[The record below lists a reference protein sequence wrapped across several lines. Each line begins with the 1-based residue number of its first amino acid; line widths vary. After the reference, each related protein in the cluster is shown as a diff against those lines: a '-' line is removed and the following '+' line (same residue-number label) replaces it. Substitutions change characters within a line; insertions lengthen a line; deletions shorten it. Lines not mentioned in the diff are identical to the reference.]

1 MLELIPKNIFEFKTI
16 VLDLTNRCNLKCPLC
31 FRTNTEINSLY
42 DQDFKQVKQLLK
54 KQISNKTDTILLAN
68 IYAEPLLYK
77 YINETLDYIKML
89 SKLFNKKV
97 NTILETNASYQNK
110 EYWLKQAELSK
121 THNIKYVF
129 SLCGSTQEL
138 HSKYRV
144 NANLEK
150 TINNIKTFIN
160 HSDSYE
166 IILIEFKYNQKDI
179 KNYKTWDILK
189 DIPKD
194 KIYIMPT
201 TMFNEM
207 VYHKEEYS
215 DFNSVNTF
223 NDNIDNKENIIY
235 PGLIDST
242 IQMAGGDSNSQPD
255 SFYPCNLF
263 RFIEKRPIK
272 NTYNDIKDLYI
283 DIYNNVYDFCR
294 NCTKKQQQ
302 NLLNINQ
309 DRNWL

>member
-1 MLELIPKNIFEFKTI
+1 MLELIPKDISEFKTI

-31 FRTNTEINSLY
+31 FRTNTEIDSLY
-42 DQDFKQVKQLLK
+42 DQDFKHVKQLLK
-54 KQISNKTDTILLAN
+54 KQISNKTNTILLAN

-179 KNYKTWDILK
+179 KKLIKPIKTISSALSKRVGNKTLTIEELKEKAKESGHDATILAKLAKSLAEAKTDDI
-189 DIPKD
+189 
-194 KIYIMPT
+194 
-201 TMFNEM
+201 
-207 VYHKEEYS
+207 
-215 DFNSVNTF
+215 
-223 NDNIDNKENIIY
+223 
-235 PGLIDST
+235 
-242 IQMAGGDSNSQPD
+242 
-255 SFYPCNLF
+255 
-263 RFIEKRPIK
+263 IEK
-272 NTYNDIKDLYI
+272 NQL
-283 DIYNNVYDFCR
+283 FM
-294 NCTKKQQQ
+294 
-302 NLLNINQ
+302 NLAEEIRGN
-309 DRNWL
+309 